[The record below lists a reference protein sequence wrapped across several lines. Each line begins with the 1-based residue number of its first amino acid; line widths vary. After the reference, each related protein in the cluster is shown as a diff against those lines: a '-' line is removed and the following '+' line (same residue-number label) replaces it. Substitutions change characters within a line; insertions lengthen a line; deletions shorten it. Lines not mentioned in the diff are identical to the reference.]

1 MIRLASSEFINVL
14 HIPFR
19 EATPQGILA
28 GLRDS
33 RQIAVRTVLQQV

>member
-14 HIPFR
+14 YILFR
-19 EATPQGILA
+19 EGAPQGFLA
-28 GLRDS
+28 GLMAS